1 MEGKEGKEE
10 WEKVLAQIKQTPISY
25 KYLVHFLE

>member
-10 WEKVLAQIKQTPISY
+10 WEKVLAQIKQTPIS
-25 KYLVHFLE
+25 LQIFSSFS